1 MEDIDALE
9 GGLVEGLGPNGR
21 PMKFYVVAISR
32 TPKLKLE
39 DSQNSP
45 TSPDMLHDVPLPR
58 SAVEDL
64 MKESGLEISTTWPQ
78 MWQRAARKAFDKIDG
93 MDRENLRA
101 NGEGYF
107 RWDVRRQRLLEQP
120 ENMGSDIEQLT
131 RAKAILRLRT
141 MWDFFRKMDPNLRM
155 ILLNYEGDLPEDGF
169 ASLPD
174 EKFSPWGHPY
184 TTKDMDGGVFVKPII
199 ESKSVSA
206 DFRKKCGPGAQKDLH
221 TFIRNWTTVW
231 TGDEDVD
238 AIRYLLGLG
247 PVLAQQAAILPT
259 ETRRSALFN
268 TVYTTDE
275 VVNID
280 GFRANSNVDGNIVAG
295 ISSMLDE
302 YDIRIAKLSDVTVS
316 AAKLESLFEG
326 FGIHTETLENMTKKN
341 SDFYSVLDDD
351 DKDKAFA
358 GAYVLMH
365 GSDVEGAIWFQS
377 WEKSRESKVLKFS
390 GTTEVEQAMK
400 NSLYMR
406 AYGTTESFER
416 WLPFLQVWGLLDL
429 ATQPYT
435 GLVARIPSDGKGPN
449 MQSLTSSNEYLGLQR
464 CFSLG
469 NSKSSAREI
478 LKSLGTSKTSRS
490 ERNLS
495 NFDFASDPPFDA
507 VKIQYVSPEADKL
520 ALISARRSGI
530 TSSVGSWKNAEVQTY
545 YAARIFPTAEFFFG
559 FYILL
564 RLTDAS
570 EIGGGYVSDSSDSG
584 SVGMLT
590 FIETRH

>member
-1 MEDIDALE
+1 M
-9 GGLVEGLGPNGR
+9 EGLGPNGR
-21 PMKFYVVAISR
+21 PMKFYVVAITR
-32 TPKLKLE
+32 TPKMKLE
-39 DSQNSP
+39 DAQNSS

-58 SAVEDL
+58 HAVEDL
-64 MKESGLEISTTWPQ
+64 MKESGLEVSANWPS
-78 MWQRAARKAFDKIDG
+78 MWQRAAKKAFDKIEG

-107 RWDVRRQRLLEQP
+107 RWDIRRQRLLEQP
-120 ENMGSDIEQLT
+120 ENLGSDIEQLT

-141 MWDFFRKMDPNLRM
+141 MWDFFRKMDPHLRM
-155 ILLNYEGDLPEDGF
+155 ILLNYQGDLPEDGF

-174 EKFSPWGHPY
+174 EKFSPWIHPY
-184 TTKDMDGGVFVKPII
+184 STKDMDGGVLIKPLI
-199 ESKSVSA
+199 ESKSMSA

-221 TFIRNWTTVW
+221 TSIRNWTTVW

-238 AIRYLLGLG
+238 AIRYSLGMG

-259 ETRRSALFN
+259 ETRKSALFDTLY
-268 TVYTTDE
+268 TVDD

-295 ISSMLDE
+295 ITSMLDE
-302 YDIRIAKLSDVTVS
+302 YDIRISKLSEVKVSKAKLDV
-316 AAKLESLFEG
+316 LFEG
-326 FGIHTETLENMTKKN
+326 FGIHSETLSELTNPD
-341 SDFYSVLDDD
+341 SDVFSTLDDD

-365 GSDVEGAIWFQS
+365 GSDVEGAVWFQS
-377 WEKSRESKVLKFS
+377 WEKSRESKVLQFS
-390 GTTEVEQAMK
+390 GTPEVAQAMK

-406 AYGTTESFER
+406 AYGTSESYER

-429 ATQPYT
+429 ARQPYT
-435 GLVARIPSDGKGPN
+435 GLVARVPFDGKGPN
-449 MQSLTSSNEYLGLQR
+449 MHSLTASNEYLGLQR

-469 NSKSSAREI
+469 KSKEAARET
-478 LKSLGTSKTSRS
+478 LRALQTSKTSRS
-490 ERNLS
+490 DRNLS
-495 NFDFASDPPFDA
+495 NFDFSSVPPFETM
-507 VKIQYVSPEADKL
+507 KIQYVSPEADKL

-530 TSSVGSWKNAEVQTY
+530 TTSVGSWKNADIQSY

-570 EIGGGYVSDSSDSG
+570 EIGGGYASESSAD
-584 SVGMLT
+584 SVGMMTL
-590 FIETRH
+590 IEARN